1 MNFNKVG
8 VLQQQEK
15 KTLDELHNTRKMEK
29 NRRDM
34 KASKIE
40 KRQADADWQTA
51 KEVITE
57 FWNLKVVEPI
67 EQITGA
73 FLSCL
78 YETSEFHSGINH
90 CVPSHSKEDKYYD
103 EDCDDEDEVEN
114 GSKSQQS

>member
-8 VLQQQEK
+8 ILQQQEK

-29 NRRDM
+29 DRRDM

-67 EQITGA
+67 EQITG
-73 FLSCL
+73 
-78 YETSEFHSGINH
+78 INH

-103 EDCDDEDEVEN
+103 EDCDDEDEVEH
-114 GSKSQQS
+114 GSQSQQS